1 MKKAQLTNGEFGE
14 FYSGYINRLDDDAE
28 LISSLE
34 DNTSEMVEFLKT
46 IPSEKWDYR
55 YKPGKWSIKEMIQ
68 HIIDTERI
76 FQYRALCFARND
88 QNALPG
94 FDHDL
99 FVLNS
104 GGENRSGAEL
114 IEEFKAVRQS
124 GIFLYKSFTDVM
136 LKIIGNMNDV
146 NTSARA
152 IGFIMVGHAQHHM
165 DVLSNRYL

>member
-55 YKPGKWSIKEMIQ
+55 YKPEKWSIKEMIQ

-152 IGFIMVGHAQHHM
+152 IGFIMVGHAQHHK

>member
-55 YKPGKWSIKEMIQ
+55 YKPEKWSIKEMIQ